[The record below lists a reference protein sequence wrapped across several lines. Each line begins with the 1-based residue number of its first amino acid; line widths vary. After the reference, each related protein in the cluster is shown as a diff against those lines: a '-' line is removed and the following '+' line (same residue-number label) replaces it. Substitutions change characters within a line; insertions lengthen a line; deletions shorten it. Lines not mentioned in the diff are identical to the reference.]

1 MALIDTVRRL
11 ARLGFYFGLGAVS
24 AAFDACGDGSSPTPD
39 APDTT
44 AEASDDATTAEDTAT
59 AEDGT
64 TAEDTAT
71 PEDVAVEDDATA
83 PDEASPEDGAADDGE
98 DLWDIVCE

>member
-24 AAFDACGDGSSPTPD
+24 AVFDACGDGSSPTPD

-44 AEASDDATTAEDTAT
+44 AEAADDATTAEDV
-59 AEDGT
+59 T
-64 TAEDTAT
+64 TPDEAAGD
-71 PEDVAVEDDATA
+71 DDATA
-83 PDEASPEDGAADDGE
+83 ADDVAAEDDAAFPDEASPEDGAADDGE

>member
-24 AAFDACGDGSSPTPD
+24 AAIDACGGSSP
-39 APDTT
+39 APDTP
-44 AEASDDATTAEDTAT
+44 DTVADTPADAT
-59 AEDGT
+59 AE
-64 TAEDTAT
+64 E
-71 PEDVAVEDDATA
+71 DATA
-83 PDEASPEDGAADDGE
+83 PDEAASPEDVAAPGDDAAAAEDGAADDGE